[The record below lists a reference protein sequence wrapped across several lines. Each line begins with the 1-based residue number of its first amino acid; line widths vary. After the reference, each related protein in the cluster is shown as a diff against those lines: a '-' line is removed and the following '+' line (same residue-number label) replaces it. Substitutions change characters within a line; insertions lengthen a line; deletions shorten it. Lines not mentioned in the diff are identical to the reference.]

1 MKKNNYYVETSDS
14 EVDLNN
20 RLRYAIILMVWRSVF
35 TVKMKKKTRK
45 LKMAIETVRKK
56 KKTKIRAHQQEIRSQ
71 RVAAREAA
79 DSLDFPALDLD
90 ETEFEEQDSNS
101 DEAEI
106 VDPTTE
112 RCIKTHFF
120 SCLL

>member
-56 KKTKIRAHQQEIRSQ
+56 RKKKKPKLGHISRKLDPKELLQERQQ
-71 RVAAREAA
+71 
-79 DSLDFPALDLD
+79 
-90 ETEFEEQDSNS
+90 
-101 DEAEI
+101 I
-106 VDPTTE
+106 VL
-112 RCIKTHFF
+112 IFQ
-120 SCLL
+120 L